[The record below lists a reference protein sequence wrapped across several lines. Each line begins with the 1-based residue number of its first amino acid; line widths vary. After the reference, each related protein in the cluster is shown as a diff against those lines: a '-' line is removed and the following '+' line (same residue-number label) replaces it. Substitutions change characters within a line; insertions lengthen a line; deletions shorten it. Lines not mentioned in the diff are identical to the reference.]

1 MGTLAFSVHH
11 DLGADVATARFAGDV
26 TLESAPVIRATVLA
40 CLAECP
46 SAVVVDLR
54 DVELISTSA
63 LSELPDLAR
72 QRDLLPNVALLVCLS
87 HDLHGD
93 RHVST
98 SLGSL
103 PVFHSP
109 MDALAAAANARDLLR
124 RRMLS
129 ATMDLRAP
137 AHARHTVRE
146 ACVDWGF
153 DHLMNNAELV
163 TSELVTNAVRH
174 ARTDVDVEVL
184 LRGDF
189 LHLRVLDRSTAVP
202 QLRGG
207 AEPSLGSGGRGL
219 RLVDVYASG
228 WGYVLS
234 ADGKVVW
241 ATMRARPLG
250 AGHASPS

>member
-11 DLGADVATARFAGDV
+11 DLRADVVTATFAGVV
-26 TLESAPVIRATVLA
+26 TLASAPVIRATLLA

-46 SAVVVDLR
+46 SAVVVDLC
-54 DVELISTSA
+54 DVDLVSTAA

-72 QRDLLPNVALLVCLS
+72 RRDFLPDVALLVCLRR
-87 HDLHGD
+87 DLHGD
-93 RHVST
+93 RHVTT

-103 PVFHSP
+103 PVFRSP
-109 MDALAAAANARDLLR
+109 LDALAAAANARDLLR

-129 ATMDLRAP
+129 APMDLYAP
-137 AHARHTVRE
+137 AHARNAVRE

-153 DHLMNNAELV
+153 DHLMNIAELV

-174 ARTDVDVEVL
+174 ARTDVDVEVQ

-189 LHLRVLDRSTAVP
+189 LHLRVRDRSTAVP
-202 QLRGG
+202 QLRQ
-207 AEPSLGSGGRGL
+207 EHRPSVGSGGRGL

-228 WGYVLS
+228 WGYVLC

-241 ATMRARPLG
+241 ATMRARPVG
-250 AGHASPS
+250 AAAASPR